1 MSVEFLVRRYTRP
14 IRTSSFSKNN
24 FLHSP
29 VLFMILVSG
38 LLFSVVVSKIW
49 FLSTISSIFHLP
61 ILITAV
67 WILIFF
73 MNIWGVTEAV
83 WVCFGRFF
91 KLTSCYRSWVNI
103 VWVARV
109 VAAHISHNTEEEYIF
124 AYIFEY
130 IFVYIFWY
138 ICLYCT
144 HCTYIYKIYL

>member
-49 FLSTISSIFHLP
+49 FLSTTSSICPFSWQLFEFSFSDSSWT
-61 ILITAV
+61 IGGV
-67 WILIFF
+67 NIF
-73 MNIWGVTEAV
+73 I
-83 WVCFGRFF
+83 FGRFF

-124 AYIFEY
+124 AYIF
-130 IFVYIFWY
+130 VYIFWY